1 MHDAVK
7 AWVSK
12 QLATLWVSEYGGRID
27 LEGNWITENS
37 RAFKWELRAAKPHE
51 AWQFSLSFCLAL
63 AAMRQESPVLMAENL
78 SKRLTEEAPLGWAFE
93 ALNGYV
99 NGYFRPHCL
108 RDYLRKGFS
117 LAKDLPEALEEG
129 CYAVYRLEM
138 LQKSLIARSVQPVD
152 LDAPIPKAC
161 LERFSELFLRPDQP
175 EEWRRWCLFVH
186 RMTAEGKLI
195 DLNETCQ
202 GVLLAFLNEIM

>member
-7 AWVSK
+7 SWVRA
-12 QLATLWVSEYGGRID
+12 QLAGLWVSEYGGRID
-27 LEGNWITENS
+27 MEGNWITEQG
-37 RAFKWELRAAKPHE
+37 RVFKWELRAAKPQE

-63 AAMRQESPVLMAENL
+63 AAMRQESPVQLAEGL
-78 SKRLTEEAPLGWAFE
+78 AKRLTADAPLGWTFE

-117 LAKDLPEALEEG
+117 VAKDLPLELEEAP
-129 CYAVYRLEM
+129 YAVYRLQM
-138 LQKSLIARSVQPVD
+138 LQKSLRVRDIQPLD

-161 LERFSELFLRPDQP
+161 LERFSEVFLRPDQP
-175 EEWRRWCLFVH
+175 EEWRKWCQFIH
-186 RMTAEGKLI
+186 RMTVEGKLI
-195 DLNETCQ
+195 NLDETCQ
-202 GVLLAFLNEIM
+202 SVLLAFLNEIM